1 MSKPKTSTAQQPAS
15 YSPPGCIK
23 PVMTYLSEAEVS
35 RLKSFAANEMR
46 SQAATVRML
55 ILEGLDRYECTTE

>member
-1 MSKPKTSTAQQPAS
+1 MSKPKTSAAQQPAS

-23 PVMTYLSEAEVS
+23 PVMTYLSEVEVS